1 MAVRSPTGPA
11 EPGQTGAGRTGA
23 GWTGGGRGAALVALV
38 AGLVAMLGAI
48 ALPLAPV
55 TVNQP
60 VVSWPEDPAVPE
72 STALLLT
79 TYQPRAL
86 DVRFSCDA
94 ARQAVLEGDGLLL
107 STVAPTQPDAT
118 QIGLVVSAADG
129 RLTVDAAGTRL
140 VGTVLG
146 QGDCSY
152 RIRGGAEG
160 LVASRDGSRLAVGP
174 ADAVPEVEVLRTGI
188 TALPGATADDLSVR
202 VEVDDGFSTSPAPLK
217 VMLIGLVGVALVGN
231 LVAAGRLDRAVVRG
245 PAAIRGSTGIPGPA
259 GPPRWRPA
267 VSDVV
272 VLVVLVGW
280 LFLAPTTDDD
290 GYYAAMAENAPFEGY
305 VANYYQLYNQS
316 FTPFT
321 WVYVAL
327 SKWQLLGESPV
338 LLRIP
343 ALLCG
348 LLTWVLLRRF
358 VSGCLA
364 ARTGQGALPR
374 WFAGRR
380 RWIVRATLAV
390 VFLTWWLPQDM
401 GVRPETV
408 VAVCALGALLA
419 VTVAVERRRLVLA
432 AVGVG
437 VAALGF
443 AAHPTG
449 FVTLAPLLACA
460 PALWSLVR
468 SGSLVDTAGR
478 LACVLAPG
486 AIASIAGFAD
496 GSLRGFLGSQEV
508 FLSIQDQE
516 SWYTEYVRYGFL
528 LAQNPMGSYAKRAAV
543 LVALVALV
551 WFVVL
556 LTAARAR
563 RVMVPQRLV
572 WAGASTGLGFL
583 LLWLTP
589 SKWTHHF
596 GSLAGIGPAFLAL
609 FLVFAP
615 PVVFQLTRG
624 RRLPAAVVAAA
635 TGSAVVAVALAG
647 HGPNEWPY
655 AWMFGLPHASVP
667 PYVWLFQFDQP
678 LWWLLAVLVMAAA
691 LALGFRRRAPHWR
704 RHAVVV
710 AVPLLVVGF
719 FVATLGYLLGS
730 FGLAAVRTWDGYS
743 LGTANLRDP
752 LASGCP
758 ASRAIEV
765 LDERRA
771 APLRT
776 VPALSST
783 APGSV
788 FAAGTGWFEGNPPP
802 VAPGEAAATDVWGSF
817 IPRAGTDT
825 AEQNVGSWASPW
837 YGLPAAPQPRSEL
850 AILVAG
856 RLGDGNSL
864 TVQYGALG
872 TGGAR
877 IVASHPLGQPADAAA
892 WRTVV
897 LPGEL
902 RPTRADVVR
911 LVAVDSTAD
920 LGGWLAF
927 TSPAV
932 HPYVPLR
939 QYLDG
944 DEAIATAWP
953 IAFKFP
959 CLRLPRQQDGITEP
973 VSAAVLWGEGPLG
986 GLEDA
991 TWQKQRGGIFAR
1003 IPIIKSVFQPV
1014 ARFRDFP
1021 GEPRITVYRFPSE
1034 LASDAYQLSRE
1045 RETVMG
1051 W

>member
-1 MAVRSPTGPA
+1 VSAERSGRAVAVCPPTAPA
-11 EPGQTGAGRTGA
+11 EPGRTGA
-23 GWTGGGRGAALVALV
+23 GRGALLVALV
-38 AGLVAMLGAI
+38 AGLMAMLGGI
-48 ALPLAPV
+48 VLPLAPV

-94 ARQAVLEGDGLLL
+94 ARQAALGGTGLLL
-107 STVAPTQPDAT
+107 STVAPMQPGAT
-118 QIGLVVSAADG
+118 QLGLVVSAAAS

-140 VGTVLG
+140 VDTALG
-146 QGDCSY
+146 QGDCGY

-160 LVASRDGSRLAVGP
+160 LVASRDGNRVATGP

-202 VEVDDGFSTSPAPLK
+202 VEVDDRFSTSPTPLK
-217 VMLIGLVGVALVGN
+217 VVLIGLVGVALVAS
-231 LVAAGRLDRAVVRG
+231 LVAAGRLDRAVIRG
-245 PAAIRGSTGIPGPA
+245 PA
-259 GPPRWRPA
+259 PRSRWWPA

-272 VLVVLVGW
+272 VLVVMLGW

-305 VANYYQLYNQS
+305 IANYYQLYNQS

-374 WFAGRR
+374 WFTGRR

-401 GVRPETV
+401 GVRPEAV

-449 FVTLAPLLACA
+449 FVVLAPLLACA

-468 SGSLVDTAGR
+468 GGSLLDTAGR

-528 LAQNPMGSYAKRAAV
+528 LAQNPMGSYAKRSAV

-551 WFVVL
+551 WFVAL
-556 LTAARAR
+556 LAAARAR
-563 RVMVPQRLV
+563 RVPVPQRLV
-572 WAGASTGLGFL
+572 WAGISTGLGFL

-596 GSLAGIGPAFLAL
+596 GALAGIGPAFLAL
-609 FLVFAP
+609 FLVLAP

-624 RRLPAAVVAAA
+624 RRLPAAVVAGAA
-635 TGSAVVAVALAG
+635 GSAVLAVALAG
-647 HGPNEWPY
+647 HGPNEWAY

-667 PYVWLFQFDQP
+667 PYVWIFRFDQP
-678 LWWLLAVLVMAAA
+678 LWWLLAVLAMAAA
-691 LALGFRRRAPHWR
+691 LALAFRRRAPHWR
-704 RHAVVV
+704 RHAMVV
-710 AVPLLVVGF
+710 AVPLLVVGY

-752 LASGCP
+752 LGSGCP
-758 ASRAIEV
+758 ASGAIEV

-771 APLRT
+771 APLRA
-776 VPALSST
+776 VPGLSST
-783 APGSV
+783 APGPA
-788 FAAGTGWFEGNPPP
+788 FAAGTGWFEGTPPP
-802 VAPGEAAATDVWGSF
+802 VAPDEAAATDVWGSF

-825 AEQNVGSWASPW
+825 AEQSTGSWASPW
-837 YGLPAAPQPRSEL
+837 YALPAGSRSEPTPQPRDEL

-864 TVQYGALG
+864 TVQYATLG

-877 IVASHPLGQPADAAA
+877 MVASHPVEQPADAAA
-892 WRTVV
+892 WRTAV

-902 RPTRADVVR
+902 RPAGAAAVR

-927 TSPAV
+927 TAPAV
-932 HPYVPLR
+932 HPYVTLR

-944 DEAIATAWP
+944 DVAIATAWQ
-953 IAFKFP
+953 IAFRFP
-959 CLRLPRQQDGITEP
+959 CLRQPRQQDGITEP

-1003 IPIIKSVFQPV
+1003 IPVIRSVFQPV

-1021 GEPRITVYRFPSE
+1021 AEPRITVYRFPSE

-1045 RETVMG
+1045 RETVTG

>member
-1 MAVRSPTGPA
+1 MAVRPPTVPAGP
-11 EPGQTGAGRTGA
+11 GRTGPDR
-23 GWTGGGRGAALVALV
+23 TGLDHGALLVALV

-60 VVSWPEDPAVPE
+60 VVSWPENPAVPE

-94 ARQAVLEGDGLLL
+94 ARQAALGGTGLLL
-107 STVAPTQPDAT
+107 STVEPTQPGAT
-118 QIGLVVSAADG
+118 QIGLVISAAAG
-129 RLTVDAAGTRL
+129 RLRVDAAGTRL
-140 VGTVLG
+140 VDTVLG
-146 QGDCSY
+146 RGDCSY
-152 RIRGGAEG
+152 RIRGGAQG
-160 LVASRDGSRLAVGP
+160 LVASRDGSRVAVGP

-188 TALPGATADDLSVR
+188 TVLPGATAGDLSVR

-217 VMLIGLVGVALVGN
+217 VVLIGLVGVALVGS
-231 LVAAGRLDRAVVRG
+231 LVAAGRLDRAVIRG
-245 PAAIRGSTGIPGPA
+245 PAVIRG
-259 GPPRWRPA
+259 RWRPA

-272 VLVVLVGW
+272 VLVVMVGW

-305 VANYYQLYNQS
+305 VANYFQLYNQS

-327 SKWQLLGESPV
+327 SKWQLLGTSPV

-358 VSGCLA
+358 VSGCLT

-374 WFAGRR
+374 WFTGWR
-380 RWIVRATLAV
+380 RWIVRATLAA
-390 VFLTWWLPQDM
+390 VFLTWWLPQNM
-401 GVRPETV
+401 GVRPEVV

-419 VTVAVERRRLVLA
+419 STVAVERRRLVLA

-449 FVTLAPLLACA
+449 FVALAPLLACA

-496 GSLRGFLGSQEV
+496 GSLRDFLGSQEV

-516 SWYTEYVRYGFL
+516 SWYTEYVRYGYL

-556 LTAARAR
+556 LAAARAR
-563 RVMVPQRLV
+563 RVVVPQRLV

-609 FLVFAP
+609 FLVLAP

-635 TGSAVVAVALAG
+635 AGSAVITVALAG
-647 HGPNEWPY
+647 HGPNQWPY

-667 PYVWLFQFDQP
+667 PYVRIFRFDQP
-678 LWWLLAVLVMAAA
+678 LWWLLAVLAMAAA

-710 AVPLLVVGF
+710 AVPLLIVGF
-719 FVATLGYLLGS
+719 FVATLGYLLAS

-752 LASGCP
+752 LGSGCP
-758 ASRAIEV
+758 ASGAIEV

-771 APLRT
+771 APLRA
-776 VPALSST
+776 VPGLSSP
-783 APGSV
+783 APGPV
-788 FAAGTGWFEGNPPP
+788 FAAGTGWLEGNPPP
-802 VAPGEAAATDVWGSF
+802 VALGEAAATDVWGSF

-837 YGLPAAPQPRSEL
+837 YTLPAGLPVHREL

-856 RLGDGNSL
+856 RLGGGNSL
-864 TVQYGALG
+864 TVQYATVG

-877 IVASHPLGQPADAAA
+877 VVASHPIDQPADAPW
-892 WRTVV
+892 WRTAV
-897 LPGEL
+897 LPDEL
-902 RPTRADVVR
+902 RPAGADAVR
-911 LVAVDSTAD
+911 IVAVDATAD

-927 TSPAV
+927 TAPAV
-932 HPYVPLR
+932 HPYVPLL
-939 QYLDG
+939 QYLDS
-944 DEAIATAWP
+944 DVAIATGWQ

-959 CLRLPRQQDGITEP
+959 CLRQPRQQDGITEP
-973 VSAAVLWGEGPLG
+973 VSSAVLWGD
-986 GLEDA
+986 GLDDE

-1003 IPIIKSVFQPV
+1003 IPIIRSVFQPV

-1021 GEPRITVYRFPSE
+1021 AEPEITVYRFPSE
-1034 LASDAYQLSRE
+1034 LVSDAYRLSRE
-1045 RETVMG
+1045 RETVLG

>member
-1 MAVRSPTGPA
+1 VSAEGSSSAVAVRPPAASP
-11 EPGQTGAGRTGA
+11 EPGRSATGRTGA
-23 GWTGGGRGAALVALV
+23 GRGALLVALV

-94 ARQAVLEGDGLLL
+94 ARQAALNGSGLLL
-107 STVAPTQPDAT
+107 STVAPMQPDAT
-118 QIGLVVSAADG
+118 QTGLLVSAADG

-140 VGTVLG
+140 VDAVLG
-146 QGDCSY
+146 PGECSY
-152 RIRGGAEG
+152 RIRGGAAG
-160 LVASRDGSRLAVGP
+160 LVVSRDGSRVAVGP
-174 ADAVPEVEVLRTGI
+174 ADAVPEVEVLQSGI
-188 TALPGATADDLSVR
+188 TALPGAAAGDLSVR
-202 VEVDDGFSTSPAPLK
+202 VEVDDRFSTSPTPLK
-217 VMLIGLVGVALVGN
+217 VVLIGLVGVALVGS
-231 LVAAGRLDRAVVRG
+231 LVAAGRLDRAMIRG
-245 PAAIRGSTGIPGPA
+245 PAPRS
-259 GPPRWRPA
+259 RWRPA
-267 VSDVV
+267 VSDVA
-272 VLVVLVGW
+272 VLIVMVGW

-358 VSGCLA
+358 VSGCLTP
-364 ARTGQGALPR
+364 RTGQGALPR
-374 WFAGRR
+374 WFTGRR

-408 VAVCALGALLA
+408 VAGCALGALLA
-419 VTVAVERRRLVLA
+419 VTVAVEQHRLVPA
-432 AVGVG
+432 AVGMG

-468 SGSLVDTAGR
+468 SGSLLDTAGR

-486 AIASIAGFAD
+486 AVASIAGFAD
-496 GSLRGFLGSQEV
+496 GSLRGFLGSQQV
-508 FLSIQDQE
+508 FLGIQDQE
-516 SWYTEYVRYGFL
+516 SWYTEYVRYGYL
-528 LAQNPMGSYAKRAAV
+528 LAQVPMGSYAKRASV

-551 WFVVL
+551 WFVAL
-556 LTAARAR
+556 LAAARAR
-563 RVMVPQRLV
+563 RVVVPQRLV
-572 WAGASTGLGFL
+572 WAGTSTGLAFL

-596 GSLAGIGPAFLAL
+596 GALAGIGPAFLAL
-609 FLVFAP
+609 FLVLAP

-624 RRLPAAVVAAA
+624 RRLPAAVVAGAA
-635 TGSAVVAVALAG
+635 GSAVLAVALAG
-647 HGPNEWPY
+647 HGPNEWAY
-655 AWMFGLPHASVP
+655 DWMFGLPHASVP
-667 PYVWLFQFDQP
+667 PYVWIVPFDQP
-678 LWWLLAVLVMAAA
+678 LGWLLVLLAMAGV
-691 LALGFRRRAPHWR
+691 LALGFRRRVPHWR

-730 FGLAAVRTWDGYS
+730 FGLAAARTWDGYS

-752 LASGCP
+752 LGSGCP
-758 ASRAIEV
+758 ASEAIEV

-771 APLRT
+771 APLRP
-776 VPALSST
+776 VPGLSSA
-783 APGSV
+783 APRPV
-788 FAAGTGWFEGNPPP
+788 FALGTGWFEGTPPP
-802 VAPGEAAATDVWGSF
+802 VAPGEAAVTDVWGSF
-817 IPRAGTDT
+817 ISRAGTDT
-825 AEQNVGSWASPW
+825 AEQNIGSWTSPW
-837 YGLPAAPQPRSEL
+837 YALPADPGSRPRGEL
-850 AILVAG
+850 AILVSG
-856 RLGDGNSL
+856 RLGGGNSL
-864 TVQYGALG
+864 TVQYATVG

-877 IVASHPLGQPADAAA
+877 VVVSHPVDQPADAAA
-892 WRTVV
+892 WRTAV
-897 LPGEL
+897 LPDEL
-902 RPTRADVVR
+902 RPARADAVR
-911 LVAVDSTAD
+911 LVAVDSTTD

-927 TSPAV
+927 TAPAV
-932 HPYVPLR
+932 HPYVTLG

-944 DEAIATAWP
+944 EAAIATAWQ
-953 IAFKFP
+953 IAFRFP
-959 CLRLPRQQDGITEP
+959 CLRQPRQQDGITEP

-991 TWQKQRGGIFAR
+991 PWQKQRGGTFAR
-1003 IPIIKSVFQPV
+1003 IPIIRSVFQPV

-1021 GEPRITVYRFPSE
+1021 DEPGITVYRFPSE
-1034 LASDAYQLSRE
+1034 LASEAYQLSRQ
-1045 RETVMG
+1045 REIVTG